1 MQKDLP
7 AFTYVENDADLAEVC
22 SKLSNEEWLCFDT
35 EFVGEK
41 RYLTLLCLIQL
52 SSAKGHYIIDP
63 IAIDDISPFLALIQ
77 NPDILKITHAG
88 ENDFRLLY
96 QNYGILPSNIFDTQL
111 ASAFVGYKYPVAFSK
126 LLEAELGVN
135 LSKGY
140 TVTDWESRPIN
151 KKLIE
156 YALNDVIFL
165 RELTDQLISKLD
177 GLGRSEWV
185 KEEMKK
191 MEQKEAYAKN
201 VYAEVFKNSKV
212 RSLRKKEQV
221 FFLRITKWRH
231 DQAKAKNYS
240 KEMILS
246 STNMN
251 HLVRA
256 IHSGKEALKR
266 NRRLNDGFVNK
277 YADTFIDMYEQPASD
292 EERELL
298 NSIPKTTKDNSQEDL
313 VLEMLN
319 LLIKYKCV
327 EEQMAPSIVLPRSY
341 IKHIKSSGEIPD
353 EIINGWR
360 GEYLGESLLNW
371 IKNKDGIDVSFEPD
385 KLELRPRVK
394 KEE

>member
-1 MQKDLP
+1 MQKELP
-7 AFTYVENDADLAEVC
+7 AFTYVENDYDLEMIC
-22 SKLSNEEWLCFDT
+22 NKLSKEEWLCFDT

-41 RYLTLLCLIQL
+41 RYHTLLCLIQL
-52 SSAKGHYIIDP
+52 SSANGHYIVDP
-63 IAIDDISPFLALIQ
+63 ISINNLDPFLRLIEDP
-77 NPDILKITHAG
+77 NILKITHAG

-96 QNYGILPSNIFDTQL
+96 QNYGILPSNVFDTQL

-126 LLEAELGVN
+126 LLDAELGVK

-165 RELTDQLISKLD
+165 KELTDQLVAKLES
-177 GLGRSEWV
+177 LGRLDWV

-191 MEQKEAYAKN
+191 MELKDAYVRN
-201 VYAEVFKNSKV
+201 VYAEVIKNSKV
-212 RSLRKKEQV
+212 RSLRKKEQA

-231 DQAKAKNYS
+231 EQAKLKNYS

-246 STNMN
+246 STNLN
-251 HLVRA
+251 HIVRA

-266 NRRLNDGFVNK
+266 NRRLKEGFVNK
-277 YADTFIDMYEQPASD
+277 WADTFIEMYEKPMTD
-292 EERELL
+292 EEREIL
-298 NSIPKTTKDNSQEDL
+298 NSIPKIVKDNSQEDL

-319 LLIKYKCV
+319 LLIRYKCI
-327 EEQMAPSIVLPRSY
+327 EEQMAPTVVMPRSY
-341 IKHIKSSGEIPD
+341 IKQIKSSGEIPED
-353 EIINGWR
+353 IINGWR

-385 KLELRPRVK
+385 KLELRPRVR
-394 KEE
+394 KEG